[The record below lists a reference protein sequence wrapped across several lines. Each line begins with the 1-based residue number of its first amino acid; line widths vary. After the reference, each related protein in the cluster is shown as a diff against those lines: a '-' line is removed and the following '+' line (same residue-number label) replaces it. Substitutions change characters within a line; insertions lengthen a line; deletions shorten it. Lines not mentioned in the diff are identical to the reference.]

1 MTNGTWG
8 MTLAVAA
15 RVAALVESH
24 DPSLMVRLYQDHER
38 NLISVKARQYRGSPE
53 FTEAHA
59 ALMVEA
65 RTLTTFM
72 HAGAITWAEYNDQQ
86 GALEERLH
94 VLVKSMAPAL
104 VGAEYDVEPVRV
116 LNSTDHEALARY
128 GASALAYNFRR

>member
-15 RVAALVESH
+15 RVAALVESR

-53 FTEAHA
+53 YAHRYA
-59 ALMVEA
+59 ALVAETRAIAMREG
-65 RTLTTFM
+65 T
-72 HAGAITWAEYNDQQ
+72 ITWAEYNVRLDSLTEQQ
-86 GALEERLH
+86 ELLACATGAT
-94 VLVKSMAPAL
+94 L

-116 LNSTDHEALARY
+116 LDSTDHEALARY